1 MLFVT
6 LPVSVLA
13 ATYGQTRQITLL
25 HNGVLV
31 PVDIRM
37 AEYAPHEYTEEGR
50 LVSAFY
56 CEEAPFLAEEIR
68 LFGKE
73 WKVQKGECQC
83 PNGEVVWI
91 DRLCYSTFG
100 NNAFRN
106 EKVVSPITA
115 ESRLFIGMEQMMRPT
130 SLGNWSENNKN
141 LQIFLRE
148 MGWFSDPVD
157 GIFSLKTLG
166 ALRRYQYEYGL
177 VQTGRPDIAT
187 QQFIRRDIML
197 KLWGI

>member
-1 MLFVT
+1 
-6 LPVSVLA
+6 
-13 ATYGQTRQITLL
+13 
-25 HNGVLV
+25 
-31 PVDIRM
+31 
-37 AEYAPHEYTEEGR
+37 
-50 LVSAFY
+50 
-56 CEEAPFLAEEIR
+56 
-68 LFGKE
+68 
-73 WKVQKGECQC
+73 
-83 PNGEVVWI
+83 
-91 DRLCYSTFG
+91 
-100 NNAFRN
+100 
-106 EKVVSPITA
+106 
-115 ESRLFIGMEQMMRPT
+115 MRPT

-197 KLWGI
+197 KL